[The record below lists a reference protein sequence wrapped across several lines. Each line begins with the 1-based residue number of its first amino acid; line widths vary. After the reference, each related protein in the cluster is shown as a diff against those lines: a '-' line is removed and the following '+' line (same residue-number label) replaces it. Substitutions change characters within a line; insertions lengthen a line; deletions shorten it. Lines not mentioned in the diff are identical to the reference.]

1 MSYISFWQVIEL
13 PQETI
18 WLHDGRCHGALP
30 VHVFIC
36 FNVRPFWASLTWA
49 KLYCYVHTGITI
61 FFCIISLEQTIC
73 SPSCPTTKYMTLVLK
88 FFCCNKM
95 TITRRRSN
103 LFPKFRK
110 IPAALDEYF
119 AMAVSNRD
127 LKPFWDFLWKFAC
140 DLGFASYLK
149 FKIIKVRIEVKLLKI
164 YFVVRPCKPT
174 KN

>member
-1 MSYISFWQVIEL
+1 MHSMQLLYLYYSGVPNI
-13 PQETI
+13 
-18 WLHDGRCHGALP
+18 
-30 VHVFIC
+30 
-36 FNVRPFWASLTWA
+36 WA
-49 KLYCYVHTGITI
+49 KLYCYFRKGNTI
-61 FFCIISLEQTIC
+61 FFCLISLEQTIR

-149 FKIIKVRIEVKLLKI
+149 FKISKVWIEVKLLKL
-164 YFVVRPCKPT
+164 YFVVRPWLHQQRIKRLNQRMKRT
-174 KN
+174 NTRFKHQSD